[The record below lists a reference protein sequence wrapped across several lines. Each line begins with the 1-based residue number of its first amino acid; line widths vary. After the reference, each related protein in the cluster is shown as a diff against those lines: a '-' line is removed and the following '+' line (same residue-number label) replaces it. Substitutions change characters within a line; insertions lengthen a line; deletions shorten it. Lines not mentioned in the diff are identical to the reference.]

1 MQIKKILILSLTVF
15 AGCLFFSC
23 QPALGASW
31 YKRSVKDGE
40 DKKMLTVQ
48 SITVCGVTLYP
59 EVNGEDFIGKV
70 NAKDAILYPDDISAA
85 VKDNTGTPVGVSV
98 TIKGSGGQAALKE
111 GESVTVPIRIIDEQ
125 NPAVEVQKFLFLEQ
139 DSSINNGS
147 ADYNP
152 KDPHGN
158 KKFIVKIKTEAE
170 EVDPWVYYK
179 EGEPDER
186 DTDNF
191 NSNKFNEWVVY
202 INGFNNADNVA
213 SYKFKDA
220 VWLPDG
226 AYGEKYHGPNFGSG
240 IKEMENVWFYCYKSR
255 PNRWSGTVPP
265 LYDAEKEERFYFY
278 RFTSSG
284 AHFLSKGTS
293 LDNSMFCVDR
303 YSKFLFY
310 YSDPKNIS
318 GLGVPSD
325 WTDYAQPSEN
335 RHIQFPEPFYMTD
348 PVGFVKEDG
357 SVVLYDWIKK
367 NIKANNYHAQ
377 KDAAFKEPAEKKS
390 SKPGYSPY
398 RGQVKVT
405 RKTVTKDKNPKYT
418 AVKPVI
424 LEQPKDGYAK
434 LNSPELVFE
443 VKTEPVPDGETLSYQ
458 WYKAESKTEV
468 GTIIPDATESSYKII
483 DTSTETKC
491 YFYCIVK
498 NTNADNNKSEQTESE
513 RAKCHITDGQIQSD
527 ALNPEITEQ
536 PKGKTL
542 RLNSAEQLTIR
553 VKAVSKDG
561 GTLSYQW
568 FKAVSSEAEGT
579 AVTDADKAEYTFT
592 PDASAA
598 GITYYY
604 CLVTNTN
611 NTVQGERSA
620 SKKSAYAAIEIE
632 ESYKVEFFV
641 DGDDGAL
648 TALHNGNPIKS
659 GDYVK
664 KGEMVKFIAAPKRRH
679 IVKKWE
685 GVTPEASIA
694 DKTYAV
700 LTVGTANA
708 AVSVSFEPKMRLT
721 ITPKIENVDLQSW
734 STADGEHFNHK
745 YIDGVHLSHKNA
757 VQVTGGSNITESWG
771 YMFSIENNSGKWIK
785 VKSEDFI
792 KVGTKKSADAA
803 WLTTEF
809 SSFSD
814 LKISLSNYL
823 IKANRHDYWW
833 AEWTT
838 WGGGTVYPLQAID
851 DNSIFPLVY
860 NETTGMWTVD
870 KANVNIK
877 RSDDIPLPAEF
888 AGTKPNPNRR
898 ISYKRV
904 TITYDE
910 NFTLADGEEKDFV
923 ITYKVDNHDETRS
936 KGIIKVIYT
945 IGWK

>member
-1 MQIKKILILSLTVF
+1 MQIKKILILSLTIF

-85 VKDNTGTPVGVSV
+85 VKDNIGTPVGVSI

-158 KKFIVKIKTEAE
+158 KKFIVKIKTETE

-179 EGEPDER
+179 EGKPDER

-213 SYKFKDA
+213 SYKFREGS
-220 VWLPDG
+220 WTGTPDTYAG
-226 AYGEKYHGPNFGSG
+226 QDFGDFPKKNTNVKFYRYKTR
-240 IKEMENVWFYCYKSR
+240 KE
-255 PNRWSGTVPP
+255 RWSQHGGYTPTP
-265 LYDAEKEERFYFY
+265 DPEHEDRFFFY
-278 RFTSSG
+278 RFTSSIITG
-284 AHFLSKGTS
+284 G

-310 YSDPKNIS
+310 YSDPMDIS
-318 GLGVPSD
+318 SVGVTSN
-325 WTDYAQPSEN
+325 WRDYAQPSEN
-335 RHIQFPEPFYMTD
+335 SHIQFPEPFYMTD

-458 WYKAESKTEV
+458 
-468 GTIIPDATESSYKII
+468 
-483 DTSTETKC
+483 
-491 YFYCIVK
+491 
-498 NTNADNNKSEQTESE
+498 
-513 RAKCHITDGQIQSD
+513 
-527 ALNPEITEQ
+527 
-536 PKGKTL
+536 
-542 RLNSAEQLTIR
+542 
-553 VKAVSKDG
+553 
-561 GTLSYQW
+561 
-568 FKAVSSEAEGT
+568 
-579 AVTDADKAEYTFT
+579 
-592 PDASAA
+592 
-598 GITYYY
+598 
-604 CLVTNTN
+604 
-611 NTVQGERSA
+611 
-620 SKKSAYAAIEIE
+620 
-632 ESYKVEFFV
+632 
-641 DGDDGAL
+641 
-648 TALHNGNPIKS
+648 
-659 GDYVK
+659 
-664 KGEMVKFIAAPKRRH
+664 
-679 IVKKWE
+679 
-685 GVTPEASIA
+685 
-694 DKTYAV
+694 
-700 LTVGTANA
+700 
-708 AVSVSFEPKMRLT
+708 
-721 ITPKIENVDLQSW
+721 
-734 STADGEHFNHK
+734 
-745 YIDGVHLSHKNA
+745 
-757 VQVTGGSNITESWG
+757 
-771 YMFSIENNSGKWIK
+771 
-785 VKSEDFI
+785 
-792 KVGTKKSADAA
+792 
-803 WLTTEF
+803 
-809 SSFSD
+809 
-814 LKISLSNYL
+814 
-823 IKANRHDYWW
+823 
-833 AEWTT
+833 
-838 WGGGTVYPLQAID
+838 
-851 DNSIFPLVY
+851 
-860 NETTGMWTVD
+860 
-870 KANVNIK
+870 
-877 RSDDIPLPAEF
+877 
-888 AGTKPNPNRR
+888 
-898 ISYKRV
+898 
-904 TITYDE
+904 
-910 NFTLADGEEKDFV
+910 
-923 ITYKVDNHDETRS
+923 
-936 KGIIKVIYT
+936 
-945 IGWK
+945 